1 MITFDNCRRSSQKE
15 IMDDLDFH
23 GSEMQ
28 NLLKDLRAVN
38 KWLGGNN
45 INIHSLKEL
54 LQHHPKEKEVVILD
68 IGCGDGQM
76 LRACAKFLKVN
87 GFKAEC
93 IGIDFNS
100 NILELAQIE
109 SQTFPNIEFKN
120 VDVLS
125 HQNLIPNCDIAIC
138 NLFLHHLNYQEIE
151 SLLTSILKK
160 TKTGI
165 IVNDLHRHRWAFNLF
180 KIVSTLFLKT
190 KTAAHDGLVSIA
202 RGFKKSELQRMA
214 DNLPNQ
220 SSEISWRWA
229 FRYKWLLKKD

>member
-1 MITFDNCRRSSQKE
+1 
-15 IMDDLDFH
+15 MDDLDFH

-28 NLLKDLRAVN
+28 NLLKDLKAVN

-54 LQHHPKEKEVVILD
+54 LKCHPKENEVVILD

-76 LRACAKFLKVN
+76 LRACADFLKVN
-87 GFKAEC
+87 GFKAKC
-93 IGIDFNS
+93 IGIDFNP
-100 NILELAQIE
+100 NILELARFE
-109 SQTFPNIEFKN
+109 SKAYPNIEFKN

-125 HQNLIPNCDIAIC
+125 DQNLIPNCDIAMFT
-138 NLFLHHLNYQEIE
+138 LFLHHLNYQEIQ
-151 SLLTSILKK
+151 SLLICMLKK

-165 IVNDLHRHRWAFNLF
+165 IVNDLHRHQWAFSLF
-180 KIVSTLFLKT
+180 KMVSTLFLTT

-214 DNLPNQ
+214 DNLPGQ
-220 SSEISWRWA
+220 SSEISWQWA
-229 FRYKWLLKKD
+229 FRYKWLLKID